1 MPHPNGPFSKND
13 WAGDER
19 LMLITS
25 LGNSRI
31 KLIRKL
37 KDRKTRQEE
46 GVFLV
51 EGLRLV
57 TEAVQLKRKVL
68 TIVFSRELLKSDKGL
83 SLVDQ
88 QSKEGVEV
96 LEVNGAVFESIAS
109 KENPQGIIAILNQV
123 FVPLSGI
130 SMVEN
135 DLYVALEAVADPGN
149 LGTILRTSDAVG
161 AKGVILLDQSTDPY
175 DPTSIRASM
184 GAVLSQ
190 KLIKTTY
197 QEFLNWKRAQD
208 VPVVGTWDS
217 GAVDYQAYHYPGRMV
232 LLMGSERQG
241 MSEPYKALCDAIVKV
256 PMVGRSDSLNLAVAT
271 GVCLYEIY
279 NQKRIP
285 QPERGKK

>member
-1 MPHPNGPFSKND
+1 
-13 WAGDER
+13 
-19 LMLITS
+19 MLITS

-57 TEAVQLKRKVL
+57 TEAVQLKRKIL

-123 FVPLSGI
+123 FVPLSGL
-130 SMVEN
+130 SMMEN

-184 GAVLSQ
+184 GAVFSQ

-197 QEFLNWKRAQD
+197 QEFLNWKIAQD